1 MPGTVD
7 DFMQRF
13 GGGGTMDEGEAAQY
27 HDRFTS
33 DHPNDREFDN
43 NTYHQAA
50 TQYLGKL
57 PDDQFHQ
64 AAQNAVRQMPQ
75 QDRAGLLG
83 TLMGALGGS
92 GGDGLGG
99 LAKTLGLGTTDPN
112 QMSADDAAKVMNYAR
127 KEQPQA
133 LQQAVAEKPLLV
145 KAMGNPVVMGA
156 LAMAASKLL
165 SGQRRG
171 T

>member
-133 LQQAVAEKPLLV
+133 LQQAVAEKPWFV

-165 SGQRRG
+165 SGQRSG
-171 T
+171 A